1 MTKMKSD
8 KQTGY
13 RLLMMIPLTGLAFVA
28 LSFSNKPEVQQPSDT
43 KNFVE
48 KIEQTSNLSNVVQN
62 QQPLSKDTTRNA
74 KEKSKSDK
82 KTSDNS
88 NIAPPP
94 PPLAPPPPPP
104 LASPPPPPVPE
115 SMINSMVT
123 AIAPTKM
130 NILYLGADNPLSIA
144 VSEVPDSKLTVTI
157 SNGTIRKEGAGYI
170 ANPGQEGSA
179 IIQVFAEVNGEK
191 VLTCSMEFR
200 VKPIPDPIAK
210 IAGRKAG
217 PISKKKLLEQKTVD
231 VFISNFDLDIR
242 FTVTGFK
249 VSTTIHGFV
258 QEVTSESNKITEE
271 QKSLFQELS
280 VGSKVY
286 FEDIKAV
293 GPDGRLRQLPIVALT
308 IEEE

>member
-1 MTKMKSD
+1 M
-8 KQTGY
+8 
-13 RLLMMIPLTGLAFVA
+13 
-28 LSFSNKPEVQQPSDT
+28 
-43 KNFVE
+43 
-48 KIEQTSNLSNVVQN
+48 NV
-62 QQPLSKDTTRNA
+62 
-74 KEKSKSDK
+74 
-82 KTSDNS
+82 
-88 NIAPPP
+88 
-94 PPLAPPPPPP
+94 
-104 LASPPPPPVPE
+104 
-115 SMINSMVT
+115 
-123 AIAPTKM
+123 
-130 NILYLGADNPLSIA
+130 LYLGADNPLSIA

-170 ANPGQEGSA
+170 ANPRQEGSA

-191 VLTCSMEFR
+191 VLTGSMEFR
-200 VKPIPDPIAK
+200 VKPIPDPLAK

-249 VSTTIHGFV
+249 VSTTIQGFV

-271 QKSLFQELS
+271 QKSLFQKLS

-293 GPDGRLRQLPIVALT
+293 GPDGRLRQLPIIALT